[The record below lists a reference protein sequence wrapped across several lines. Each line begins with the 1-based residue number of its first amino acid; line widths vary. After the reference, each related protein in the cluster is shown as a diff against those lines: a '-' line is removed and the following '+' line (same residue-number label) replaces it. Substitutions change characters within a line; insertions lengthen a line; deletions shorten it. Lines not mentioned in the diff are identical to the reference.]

1 MNKLKIGIF
10 NLKHYI
16 MLTHTDELTC
26 YPEFETIPVSTQTFT
41 VRTNIFNIDLQS
53 FFDNVFPNVQTTPI
67 DSTIVYIK
75 YQKLEKGI
83 KQHIIKNTKKES
95 NKGRNFLNC
104 ITLIIIANKKIN
116 VKIFKNGVF
125 QLTGCKSIHNVETC
139 INVIFLTLKT
149 IPSSFSFVN
158 SDTNLVVYI
167 KSVMR
172 NVDFNLGFK
181 INRDNMLQC
190 LDIYSTFIVPPP
202 MGNKM
207 DIKIRI
213 PLTPDDIKNIT
224 ILKISYPTQEKTELK
239 FKDCFEIIEPD
250 EKKRKN
256 KLENKFITISM
267 FQNGKVL
274 LSGVN
279 EFFQKKYYIW
289 LMELAIQ
296 YRTLI
301 ENKTEPAVSFL
312 SIKNIASVY
321 LKKR

>member
-1 MNKLKIGIF
+1 
-10 NLKHYI
+10 
-16 MLTHTDELTC
+16 MLTHTDELTTP
-26 YPEFETIPVSTQTFT
+26 YLQFETIPVSTQTFT
-41 VRTNIFNIDLQS
+41 VRTNLFNIDLQS
-53 FFDNVFPNVQTTPI
+53 FFDNVQTPSTPLNN
-67 DSTIVYIK
+67 TIVYIK

-83 KQHIIKNTKKES
+83 NQNISKNTKKQCA

-104 ITLIIIANKKIN
+104 ITLIIIAEKKIN

-125 QLTGCKSIHNVETC
+125 QLTGCKSIHNVKTC

-149 IPSSFSFVN
+149 IPESFSFAS

-167 KSVMR
+167 KSAMR
-172 NVDFNLGFK
+172 NIDFNLGFK
-181 INRDNMLQC
+181 INRDNMLHC
-190 LDIYSTFIVPPP
+190 LDLYSDFIIPPP

-213 PLTPDDIKNIT
+213 LLTPDDIKNIT
-224 ILKISYPTQEKTELK
+224 ILKISYPTQEETELK

-256 KLENKFITISM
+256 KLENKFITISI

-279 EFFQKKYYIW
+279 EVFQKKYYIW
-289 LMELAIQ
+289 LMDLTTK
-296 YRTLI
+296 YRSLI
-301 ENKTEPAVSFL
+301 EIKNEPIVSFL
-312 SIKNIASVY
+312 SIKNINNVY
-321 LKKR
+321 SKKL